1 MPGLDSSARCALTV
15 AAVDGV
21 TARAALVHELD
32 VIGGDPAER
41 FDRVARLTR
50 DVFGAPMAFLN
61 LIDDDT
67 VYTLT
72 PQTSTGPREIPASE
86 SFCAETVLHDEPTL
100 VPDARA
106 DDRFA
111 ALPVVQTLGVRF
123 YAGAPVSV
131 RGTRVGSLCVVD
143 THPRVL
149 SDSDVVL
156 LQDLATW
163 AGRILGD
170 DGSDTGSGTEISVLA
185 PGPLQLPGY
194 DLRAE
199 VIPFSSASGDF
210 YDWIPTINGAAI
222 TLTDVMGKGVE
233 AAKHAAS
240 IRAAFRAQ
248 DQERPAADVI
258 SATDREIGPAL
269 VRADSFATAFH
280 AHLDTATGWVDFG
293 DAGHG
298 IAMHLS
304 AHGQPIRLLRSR
316 DLPLGL
322 HPGAMRHSS
331 GFLVLQPGDALI
343 VCSDGVLDLFDGTLA
358 SLDQLAEMYWAAP
371 DDFLPRVRALVTE
384 RSPDDDVTTLVL
396 ARHLAPKQDAL
407 S

>member
-1 MPGLDSSARCALTV
+1 M
-15 AAVDGV
+15 AAVNDV

-32 VIGGDPAER
+32 VIGEDPAER

-50 DVFGAPMAFLN
+50 DVFGAPMAFVN
-61 LIDDDT
+61 LVDDNT
-67 VYTLT
+67 LYTLT
-72 PQTSTGPREIPASE
+72 PQTSTGRRELPASE
-86 SFCAETVLHDEPTL
+86 SFCAETVLHDEPT
-100 VPDARA
+100 VVSDART

-111 ALPVVQTLGVRF
+111 TLPVVQTLGIRF
-123 YAGAPVSV
+123 YAGAPIKV
-131 RGTRVGSLCVVD
+131 RGTRVGSVCVMD
-143 THPRVL
+143 TRPRVL
-149 SDSDVVL
+149 ADSDVIL

-163 AGRILGD
+163 AGRILS
-170 DGSDTGSGTEISVLA
+170 DGGSATDSGTDASTLI
-185 PGPLQLPGY
+185 PGPVQLPGY

-199 VIPFSSASGDF
+199 VVPFSGASGDF
-210 YDWIPTINGAAI
+210 YDWIPTTYGVAI
-222 TLTDVMGKGVE
+222 TLTDVMGKGME

-248 DQERPAADVI
+248 DQERPATDVI
-258 SATDREIGPAL
+258 GATDREIGPAL

-304 AHGQPIRLLRSR
+304 AHGQAVRLLRSR

-322 HPGAMRHSS
+322 HPGAMRRSS

-371 DDFLPRVRALVTE
+371 DDFLRRVRALIAE

-396 ARHLAPKQDAL
+396 ARHGAAPTQDP
-407 S
+407 SS